1 MTTWRKIA
9 VLAAMLTVP
18 LFANAQSA
26 SPAPST
32 MASPSASAGTSAGA
46 ATVTATCK
54 DGTSFSGT
62 TLRGACRGRGGVA
75 KAASDTAAAPATR
88 SAAATAP
95 ASSAPASAPSSSSAP
110 AKKKPPQPS
119 ATAKPGGGP
128 GLVWTNPD
136 SKIYHCYGSRWYGR
150 TKQGD
155 YMTEAA
161 AKSAGFHAAQN
172 KACASG
178 S

>member
-1 MTTWRKIA
+1 MTIWRKVA
-9 VLAAMLTVP
+9 VLAAILSAP
-18 LFANAQSA
+18 LLAHAQSTSA
-26 SPAPST
+26 APGT
-32 MASPSASAGTSAGA
+32 MASPSAPA
-46 ATVTATCK
+46 VTATCK
-54 DGTSFSGT
+54 DGTSFSGA
-62 TLRGACRGRGGVA
+62 TLRGACRGHGGVA
-75 KAASDTAAAPATR
+75 KSGSDSAAAPASGTTATTSSAGGM
-88 SAAATAP
+88 SAATP
-95 ASSAPASAPSSSSAP
+95 SAPSST

-155 YMTEAA
+155 YMNEAA
-161 AKSAGFHAAQN
+161 AKSAGFHPAQN